1 MDKLINTH
9 IDKLDELE
17 RQIDLIIEQ
26 EMSQID
32 IDYVISSP
40 QEALAQVAE
49 NVKRVFL
56 DNYADKA
63 LELGFEFGRQVKK
76 KIEADKTIKIDDS
89 DNPKLNA
96 ESESD
101 KQD

>member
-1 MDKLINTH
+1 LDKIINSH

-17 RQIDLIIEQ
+17 RQVDMIIEQ

-32 IDYVISSP
+32 IDYVIESP

-49 NVKRVFL
+49 NIKRVFL

-63 LELGFEFGRQVKK
+63 IELGIQFGKQVRK
-76 KIEADKTIKIDDS
+76 KIEQDKTIKIDDS
-89 DNPKLNA
+89 ENPKLNA
-96 ESESD
+96 D
-101 KQD
+101 KD

>member
-1 MDKLINTH
+1 LDRIINSH

-17 RQIDLIIEQ
+17 RQVDMIIEQ

-32 IDYVISSP
+32 IDYVIESP

-49 NVKRVFL
+49 NIKRVFL

-63 LELGFEFGRQVKK
+63 IELGIQFGKQVRK
-76 KIEADKTIKIDDS
+76 KIEQDKTIKIDDS
-89 DNPKLNA
+89 ENPKLNA
-96 ESESD
+96 D
-101 KQD
+101 KD

>member
-1 MDKLINTH
+1 MDKIINSH

-17 RQIDLIIEQ
+17 RQVDMIIEQ

-32 IDYVISSP
+32 IDYVIESP

-49 NVKRVFL
+49 NIKRVFL

-63 LELGFEFGRQVKK
+63 IELGIQFGKQVRK
-76 KIEADKTIKIDDS
+76 KIEQDKTIKIDDS
-89 DNPKLNA
+89 ENPKLNA
-96 ESESD
+96 D
-101 KQD
+101 KD